1 MLYNLD
7 KLHYMI
13 KTYVKIKIKKLED
26 VSISNSSKEYY
37 TNQKRIELINS
48 IWTQIR
54 ITPDTIDMKHVKK
67 LLDGYSLIYNI

>member
-13 KTYVKIKIKKLED
+13 KIYVKIKIKKLED

-54 ITPDTIDMKHVKK
+54 IIPDTIDMKHVKK
-67 LLDGYSLIYNI
+67 LLRCI

>member
-13 KTYVKIKIKKLED
+13 KIYVKIKIKKLED

-54 ITPDTIDMKHVKK
+54 IIPDTIDMKHVKK

>member
-13 KTYVKIKIKKLED
+13 KIYVKIKIKKLED

-54 ITPDTIDMKHVKK
+54 IIPDTIDMKHVKK
-67 LLDGYSLIYNI
+67 LLDAYSLIYNI

>member
-13 KTYVKIKIKKLED
+13 KIYVKIKIKKLED

-37 TNQKRIELINS
+37 TNQNRIELINS

-54 ITPDTIDMKHVKK
+54 ITPDTIDTKHVKK
-67 LLDGYSLIYNI
+67 LLDAYSLIYNI

>member
-13 KTYVKIKIKKLED
+13 KIYVKIKIKKLED

-37 TNQKRIELINS
+37 TNQKKNR
-48 IWTQIR
+48 TYQ
-54 ITPDTIDMKHVKK
+54 
-67 LLDGYSLIYNI
+67 